1 MWTEEQRRIYRRD
14 GDGRPSDL
22 RDAEWARLEPT
33 ILPARPVGR
42 PRKTD
47 MRAAMNAIARGGA
60 VLPPDEIWVRG
71 RGGVAHPP
79 LPVPDRPHTSLT
91 VSYRIYADSGNLK
104 DARANNFQLLP
115 CFCQTCSTPILVL
128 VTLPSSSLSDT
139 QR

>member
-1 MWTEEQRRIYRRD
+1 MRASRSRRCRPARRRD
-14 GDGRPSDL
+14 LG
-22 RDAEWARLEPT
+22 E
-33 ILPARPVGR
+33 
-42 PRKTD
+42 
-47 MRAAMNAIARGGA
+47 
-60 VLPPDEIWVRG
+60 G

-79 LPVPDRPHTSLT
+79 LPVPDRPQASLT
-91 VSYRIYADSGNLK
+91 VSSRIYADSGNLK